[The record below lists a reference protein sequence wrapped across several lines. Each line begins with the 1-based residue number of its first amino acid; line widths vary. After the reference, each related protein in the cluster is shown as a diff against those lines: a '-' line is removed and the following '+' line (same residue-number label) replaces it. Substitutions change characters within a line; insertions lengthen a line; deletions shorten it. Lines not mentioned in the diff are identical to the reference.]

1 MTVHSAIAR
10 GYALE
15 RCPPHLARCWY
26 VLYRECIVA
35 RCATLPDA
43 LAELIAWAAL

>member
-1 MTVHSAIAR
+1 MTIQDVIAR

-15 RCPPHLARCWY
+15 RCPPHLARQWY
-26 VLYRECIVA
+26 VLFRGCIVA
-35 RCATLPDA
+35 RKANLPAA